1 MSPMKPR
8 SRTAGWHLGAFVA
21 VVLSAAA
28 AEPVAKP
35 PGAAVA
41 LETRPVVLAPAGP
54 STGAALVIPEK
65 PPPTLSARDEET
77 VQLSPLEVTAKT
89 DAGEGF
95 DGTGMGSYEQQ
106 LRDPMFSNDLISAD
120 ALEDDPVVMEMAGE
134 LRQVA
139 NPSPVDLATG
149 DSRLSLRGFPTPLLR
164 NGFVTMGALD
174 MLNTSRTITIQ
185 GALVPVLGRAAP
197 GGIQD
202 FLTAR
207 PSTRPSRR
215 WEYSLS
221 SLQRQSSAL
230 EVVGTTRPKKAWH
243 RVAADWSRRTGPER
257 FAMSETRTGSG
268 SVTWRHSAAASTL
281 FALDF
286 QQVHATAAPGIPEYR
301 RATGQKIVGPY
312 RPLAGFNALGPE
324 AGVRR
329 RTAAA
334 TVLYD
339 SQPHPKIAVRAGWEA
354 WWRTVEQDRFTT
366 SLYNV
371 ATARFEGTRE
381 PRHIEQPQYATL
393 GHLEVIGRFSA
404 WKMEHKLMGAVSHTQ
419 GEYVREERA
428 LSNELRNA
436 LPATVRLFRPDAPDY
451 SRPAYT
457 TSAYSRVIADRI
469 EHARYTAIEVSER
482 MGIAKGRLVITSGV
496 RQDFVGL
503 HIEDRRPGVT
513 RPVVKDN
520 VQQATY
526 HLGAN
531 YQALPSRLLVFAT
544 ISNAF
549 EPSTRVDARTGRLQG
564 NEMTRGYEGGVKGR
578 VLNGAVD
585 FSAAAFLLYNDDIS
599 RRNPLYDDPIFDANQ
614 TQPQLVTSGEERF
627 AGGKVEGRWKPAPPM
642 SVSAR
647 VAYASAITTASPDI
661 PEEVGRQM
669 TRVPPLT
676 ASTSVSYS
684 FSKGRMQG
692 TSLAA
697 SWSYVSGFTAQ
708 YEDKQRHQLEYP
720 GYGIVGLSASRSL
733 RKGKFTHS
741 FSVSIR
747 NLLDYD
753 FLAKQDRLGSEREF
767 VGSYRLMF

>member
-1 MSPMKPR
+1 MSRLAPFFR
-8 SRTAGWHLGAFVA
+8 AARRVSLRGALVATATFG
-21 VVLSAAA
+21 AAA
-28 AEPVAKP
+28 QVGPPVA
-35 PGAAVA
+35 GSTASSTTTSEAVA
-41 LETRPVVLAPAGP
+41 LPPLAPVRRGGLLP
-54 STGAALVIPEK
+54 S
-65 PPPTLSARDEET
+65 RDDDT
-77 VQLSPLEVTAKT
+77 VHLSPVEVIGKA
-89 DAGEGF
+89 DADQSS

-106 LRDPMFSNDLISAD
+106 LRDPLFSNDLIMAE
-120 ALEDDPVVMEMAGE
+120 ALEDDPVVVEMAGE
-134 LRQVA
+134 LRQIA

-174 MLNTSRTITIQ
+174 MLNTSRTIVIQ

-197 GGIQD
+197 GGIRD

-221 SLQRQSSAL
+221 SLRRQSSVL
-230 EVVGTTRPKKAWH
+230 EVVDVTVPKKAWH
-243 RVAADWSRRTGPER
+243 RVAADWSRRTGPEQY
-257 FAMSETRTGSG
+257 AMSETRTGSG

-301 RATGQKIVGPY
+301 RATGEKIVGPY
-312 RPLAGFNALGPE
+312 RPLAGFNALGPK

-334 TVLYD
+334 TLLYD
-339 SQPHPKIAVRAGWEA
+339 AQPHPKVAVRAGLEA

-393 GHLEVIGRFSA
+393 GHLEVIGRFTA
-404 WKMEHKLMGAVSHTQ
+404 GKMEHKLMAAVSHTE

-451 SRPAYT
+451 SRPPFSAG
-457 TSAYSRVIADRI
+457 AYSRVIADRV

-482 MGIAKGRLVITSGV
+482 MGIAKGRLVLTTGA

-513 RPVVKDN
+513 RPVVQDN
-520 VQQATY
+520 VQQTTY

-531 YQALPSRLLVFAT
+531 YQALPSRLLLFAT

-564 NEMTRGYEGGVKGR
+564 NEMTHGYEGGVKGR
-578 VLNGAVD
+578 LFKGAVD
-585 FSAAAFLLYNDDIS
+585 FSASAFLLYNDDIS
-599 RRNPLYDDPIFDANQ
+599 RRNPLYDDPIHDARQ
-614 TQPQLVTSGEERF
+614 TQPQLVASGEERF
-627 AGGKVEGRWKPAPPM
+627 AGGKLEGRWRPAPRLG
-642 SVSAR
+642 VSAR

-669 TRVPPLT
+669 TRTPPLS
-676 ASTSVSYS
+676 ASASVSYS
-684 FSKGRMQG
+684 FLKGKLQG
-692 TSLAA
+692 TALAA
-697 SWSYVSGFTAQ
+697 SGSYVSGFTAQ
-708 YEDKQRHQLEYP
+708 YEDRQRHHLEYP
-720 GYGIVGLSASRSL
+720 GYGIVGLSASRTF
-733 RKGKFTHS
+733 RKGKFAHT
-741 FSVSIR
+741 VGLSIR

-753 FLAKQDRLGSEREF
+753 FREKQDRLGSEREF
-767 VGSYRLMF
+767 AGSYRLMF